1 MVARRAHYPKV
12 GGSIPSPATTIKHM
26 KYNVPTTKED
36 FYFKFLS
43 AINGVMNLSNRE
55 RVILGEFMKE
65 RDKLNGN
72 DAVVFSSVMRK
83 RVQKKLDITEHNLN
97 NYIKTLKEKK
107 AILQNGES
115 LIINKAIIPDVKEN
129 KSSVTFN
136 FSIA

>member
-1 MVARRAHYPKV
+1 
-12 GGSIPSPATTIKHM
+12 M

-97 NYIKTLKEKK
+97 NYIKSLKEKK

-115 LIINKAIIPDVKEN
+115 LIINKAIIPDVTEN